1 MAEKPAPVRANKL
14 TPRYREALRASG
26 LIDGVDDVMALDP
39 RPFRYSEGDV
49 VCHRGETAHCLWVIV
64 DGTVAVRDGS
74 KTLFLRQPTAVV
86 GEQNLLG
93 DGAVRWYDLVIS
105 QSPAELLAI
114 EESRIEAH
122 PARDRLWR
130 NIAKI
135 VSLKLKEATGENE
148 ALQRQVTDDTRI
160 LHAYMNEYAL
170 SRRLQSGGERVTD
183 YRVDRAVVW
192 FSDVVNFSRYILDLP
207 PSRTADVMQRFFNAQ
222 TQPIQDMGG
231 HVDKFV
237 GDGLMAFWVPPEA
250 DSVQSTCEAA
260 LRAAEQAVRKVR
272 RIAIGANALDLRVG
286 LHAGMV
292 LSGDFGSATRHQFT
306 LIGPEVNK
314 AARLEQVHRAD
325 IRKGAA
331 ELGPIRISAEFR
343 AELSAESR
351 QRYAR
356 HSIAEAKNI
365 GLIELYH

>member
-1 MAEKPAPVRANKL
+1 MAKTLAQVRADKL
-14 TPRYREALRASG
+14 LPRYREALEASG
-26 LIDGVDDVMALDP
+26 LVEGIDDVLALDP
-39 RPFRYSEGDV
+39 RPFRYSEGDF
-49 VCHRGETAHCLWVIV
+49 VCRRGEPAPCLWVIV
-64 DGTVAVRDGS
+64 DGVVSTRDAVQ
-74 KTLFLRQPTAVV
+74 TLFVRQPGDVV
-86 GEQNLLG
+86 GEQNLLDAG
-93 DGAVRWYDLVIS
+93 GVRSWDIVVS

-114 EESRIEAH
+114 DRTRIELH
-122 PARDRLWR
+122 PQRDVLWR
-130 NIAKI
+130 NIARI
-135 VSLKLKEATGENE
+135 VTAKLKKAIRDNE
-148 ALQRQVTDDTRI
+148 TLQRQVTDDTRI

-170 SRRLQSGGERVTD
+170 SRRLQSGGDRVTD

-192 FSDVVNFSRYILDLP
+192 FSDVVKFSRYILDLE

-237 GDGLMAFWVPPEA
+237 GDGLMAFWVPPDA
-250 DSVQSTCEAA
+250 DSVQSCCEAA

-272 RIAIGANALDLRVG
+272 KMAIGANALDLRVG
-286 LHAGMV
+286 LHTGMV

-325 IRKGAA
+325 IREGAA
-331 ELGPIRISAEFR
+331 EIGPIRISAEFR
-343 AELSAESR
+343 AELTADSQ

-356 HSIAEAKNI
+356 HSVAEAKNI